1 MHFGHATFLCSASQ
15 FVQRYFNDE
24 PSSLLLLLLKFQGID
39 PNIPPASLILLI
51 LFIINLLLY
60 ILRKTNTPNIAT
72 RDTGNGNSKEMI
84 KTIPNNIPNNAI
96 WLTKNCC
103 LLLLFEFNLYSQIPF
118 VTMLILFDVHRSIK
132 NLINNVRLLG
142 LAYSSNSNSNTNN
155 NSSNSSSDNNNQGVM
170 RFTLLA
176 PSASVQQQQQ

>member
-1 MHFGHATFLCSASQ
+1 
-15 FVQRYFNDE
+15 
-24 PSSLLLLLLKFQGID
+24 
-39 PNIPPASLILLI
+39 
-51 LFIINLLLY
+51 
-60 ILRKTNTPNIAT
+60 
-72 RDTGNGNSKEMI
+72 MI

-118 VTMLILFDVHRSIK
+118 VTMLILFDVHRIIK

-176 PSASVQQQQQ
+176 PSASVQQQQQQIATSSDLVTNTGGIHAAVSWSPNPLKPKNTVDCKYFLL